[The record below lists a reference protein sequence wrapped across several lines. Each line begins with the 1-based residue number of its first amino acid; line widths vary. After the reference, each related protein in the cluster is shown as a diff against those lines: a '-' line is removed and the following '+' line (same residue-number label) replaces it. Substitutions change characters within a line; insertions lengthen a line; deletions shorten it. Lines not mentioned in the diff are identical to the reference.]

1 MGLVGRRLQDH
12 ASGRFDPRSCA
23 VGIDVEQPQLGPG
36 AARPG
41 LGQQAGERV
50 GVIGVVGVQL
60 QDGAAVGAAQ
70 DGEIAGGLEGLPA
83 EDSLMKFPGA
93 VHVGNE
99 QVEPQPAQAAPEGNG
114 VDPVEIHGHGLLA
127 AQGWGWERLHTTYA
141 DYPRPTQAASA
152 GRGRVAGA
160 RRFRRTWSFTHE
172 ALVYWHYSGIDGSKG
187 SPMPPRVSKTSAL
200 LLGFIASGF
209 AVLLSLTLL
218 ERFVLGLMV
227 TPATTTDEGAIRDT
241 FAALRLLVGVL
252 PPTLGIMAGGSALLA
267 LWQLLTQNG
276 RILSLLV
283 LASLVLPLGYNIFLA
298 DTAGVVSL
306 VMTTSPGDDLDRVI
320 AALKPAVTQHYI
332 GMLAFALSLAL
343 QIIFVL
349 FRPRPR

>member
-1 MGLVGRRLQDH
+1 MQ
-12 ASGRFDPRSCA
+12 
-23 VGIDVEQPQLGPG
+23 
-36 AARPG
+36 
-41 LGQQAGERV
+41 
-50 GVIGVVGVQL
+50 
-60 QDGAAVGAAQ
+60 
-70 DGEIAGGLEGLPA
+70 
-83 EDSLMKFPGA
+83 
-93 VHVGNE
+93 
-99 QVEPQPAQAAPEGNG
+99 
-114 VDPVEIHGHGLLA
+114 
-127 AQGWGWERLHTTYA
+127 
-141 DYPRPTQAASA
+141 
-152 GRGRVAGA
+152 
-160 RRFRRTWSFTHE
+160 
-172 ALVYWHYSGIDGSKG
+172 
-187 SPMPPRVSKTSAL
+187 PRVSKTSAL

-209 AVLLSLTLL
+209 ALLLSLTLL

>member
-1 MGLVGRRLQDH
+1 
-12 ASGRFDPRSCA
+12 
-23 VGIDVEQPQLGPG
+23 
-36 AARPG
+36 
-41 LGQQAGERV
+41 
-50 GVIGVVGVQL
+50 
-60 QDGAAVGAAQ
+60 
-70 DGEIAGGLEGLPA
+70 
-83 EDSLMKFPGA
+83 
-93 VHVGNE
+93 
-99 QVEPQPAQAAPEGNG
+99 
-114 VDPVEIHGHGLLA
+114 
-127 AQGWGWERLHTTYA
+127 
-141 DYPRPTQAASA
+141 
-152 GRGRVAGA
+152 
-160 RRFRRTWSFTHE
+160 
-172 ALVYWHYSGIDGSKG
+172 
-187 SPMPPRVSKTSAL
+187 MPPRVSKASAL

>member
-1 MGLVGRRLQDH
+1 
-12 ASGRFDPRSCA
+12 
-23 VGIDVEQPQLGPG
+23 
-36 AARPG
+36 
-41 LGQQAGERV
+41 
-50 GVIGVVGVQL
+50 
-60 QDGAAVGAAQ
+60 
-70 DGEIAGGLEGLPA
+70 
-83 EDSLMKFPGA
+83 
-93 VHVGNE
+93 
-99 QVEPQPAQAAPEGNG
+99 
-114 VDPVEIHGHGLLA
+114 
-127 AQGWGWERLHTTYA
+127 
-141 DYPRPTQAASA
+141 
-152 GRGRVAGA
+152 
-160 RRFRRTWSFTHE
+160 
-172 ALVYWHYSGIDGSKG
+172 
-187 SPMPPRVSKTSAL
+187 MPPRVSKTSAL

-209 AVLLSLTLL
+209 ALLLSLTLL

-227 TPATTTDEGAIRDT
+227 TPVTTTDEGAIRDT

-252 PPTLGIMAGGSALLA
+252 PPTLGIMAGGSVLLG

-276 RILSLLV
+276 RLLSLLV

-306 VMTTSPGDDLDRVI
+306 VMTTSPSDDLDRVI